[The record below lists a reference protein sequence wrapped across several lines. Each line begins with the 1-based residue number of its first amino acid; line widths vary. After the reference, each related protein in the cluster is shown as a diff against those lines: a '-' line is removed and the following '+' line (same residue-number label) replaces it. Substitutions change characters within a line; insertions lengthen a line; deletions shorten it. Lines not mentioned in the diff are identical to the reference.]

1 MKKVIA
7 LLIVLCLFV
16 PCAFAGESIVSET
29 QLSPRLIEG
38 NYHWIFD
45 VTFTNDTEQP
55 LTVVSVE
62 SLDRFAEGDVCSWHK
77 TGTQLVEE
85 RYAEKALRI
94 LFLYLVIFSAVHT
107 VLTAVTGVEQTTLI
121 EQTFV
126 VFGVEAGGLLLKR
139 IVDKIFGRKNDDV

>member
-1 MKKVIA
+1 MNTKK
-7 LLIVLCLFV
+7 
-16 PCAFAGESIVSET
+16 T
-29 QLSPRLIEG
+29 
-38 NYHWIFD
+38 
-45 VTFTNDTEQP
+45 
-55 LTVVSVE
+55 
-62 SLDRFAEGDVCSWHK
+62 
-77 TGTQLVEE
+77 
-85 RYAEKALRI
+85 RYAEKALRV

>member
-1 MKKVIA
+1 MNTKK
-7 LLIVLCLFV
+7 
-16 PCAFAGESIVSET
+16 
-29 QLSPRLIEG
+29 
-38 NYHWIFD
+38 
-45 VTFTNDTEQP
+45 
-55 LTVVSVE
+55 
-62 SLDRFAEGDVCSWHK
+62 
-77 TGTQLVEE
+77 E

>member
-1 MKKVIA
+1 MSTKK
-7 LLIVLCLFV
+7 
-16 PCAFAGESIVSET
+16 
-29 QLSPRLIEG
+29 
-38 NYHWIFD
+38 
-45 VTFTNDTEQP
+45 
-55 LTVVSVE
+55 
-62 SLDRFAEGDVCSWHK
+62 
-77 TGTQLVEE
+77 E
-85 RYAEKALRI
+85 RYAEKALRT